1 MLRVWG
7 RGGLRLGLRFSFRP
21 PSGSLRRG
29 RWWLRGCSEVRRGR
43 LFWQYFPEAR
53 LALVAPWLAG
63 ADQKFA
69 GRAGA
74 GSQLSR
80 APLADPSDSHVVH
93 LVRWV
98 YAVVGRDL
106 EGLGPARVAFDP
118 GELLKRVSL
127 LYVEPSNSRSPHP

>member
-1 MLRVWG
+1 MSRDCWG
-7 RGGLRLGLRFSFRP
+7 
-21 PSGSLRRG
+21 
-29 RWWLRGCSEVRRGR
+29 
-43 LFWQYFPEAR
+43 
-53 LALVAPWLAG
+53 LVAPWLAG

-80 APLADPSDSHVVH
+80 ALLADPSDSHVVH